1 MSTATLKFSAIY
13 RNIERSPPSGS
24 SPTNWMQHAKEIYS
38 QQTKGQLF
46 KVKGAWEVLRSHPKW
61 IGDFQSNPH
70 STSSSYGC
78 PSSPMLSKPS
88 LQRPLGVKSSK
99 RKQSPSEPYPD
110 ADELLSRIDSI
121 AGSNTIALHQ
131 NEIADRQNSL
141 AEMFYELKAKKTEAK
156 VAMGQLQVI
165 LQSEANCPDDD
176 SKEMLRMLKK
186 KVCLQMASLK
196 VCLQL
201 E

>member
-1 MSTATLKFSAIY
+1 
-13 RNIERSPPSGS
+13 
-24 SPTNWMQHAKEIYS
+24 
-38 QQTKGQLF
+38 
-46 KVKGAWEVLRSHPKW
+46 
-61 IGDFQSNPH
+61 
-70 STSSSYGC
+70 
-78 PSSPMLSKPS
+78 MLSKPS